1 MSLRLASLDPNEPRA
16 AKDCRNCNRRRIKC
30 DRSIPTCKKCGLRSL
45 ECPGYGLRIRWDQGV
60 ASRGKLSGMK
70 IPVLGGQPAAPLVK
84 TPTPPRSESPL
95 PHIRHAATFPAR
107 VDITSL
113 LASPAPAIAGSSR
126 EDSQQNAPGI
136 IFDNPHALNIN
147 LSEREVPS
155 PLEDPA
161 AQRLFKYYDHFV
173 SATFPWVE
181 GPDNHWR
188 TVMLPLSLE
197 YRPLLLALLAMAAE
211 QYSSK
216 TGFEWIFADGSCGSA
231 QLRDDCLRL
240 LSQDLKDEVSG
251 AAPDQQRHSSG
262 LLAAILALCNLEMVR
277 SDSALW
283 RVHWSAARAI
293 THRWTSPPNSAMML
307 NYNDRFLVVDAF
319 TYDAHASC
327 TTFDGYRQIPNDVVH
342 PHDVDIFI
350 EYFRLV
356 QDVTRFERARFEDC
370 NHPVPE
376 WLQDR
381 HRIRAEFEAVRRRNQ
396 GFSQLFQ
403 LASEERK
410 HDFDALID
418 MYHYSA
424 MLYAFQVALHPVADL
439 LLRHEC
445 AEGAIDSLNR
455 IKSPEGI
462 QQNFVWPLFV
472 VATEA
477 RGMEEAQKFCEWHL
491 LDAMAGTG
499 WGNFYPAL
507 EFLKRFWKTTPGLH
521 PTWITFAREE
531 SARGIKLLVI

>member
-30 DRSIPTCKKCGLRSL
+30 DRSIPACKKCGLRSL

-70 IPVLGGQPAAPLVK
+70 IPVLGGQPAAPLTKV
-84 TPTPPRSESPL
+84 PTPPRNESPV
-95 PHIRHAATFPAR
+95 PQIRTAATFPAR

-113 LASPAPAIAGSSR
+113 LSSPLPAVAGSSQHDAQR
-126 EDSQQNAPGI
+126 NAAGMELN
-136 IFDNPHALNIN
+136 NPHALNLD
-147 LSEREVPS
+147 LSTRQVPS

-161 AQRLFKYYDHFV
+161 AQRLLTYYDHVV
-173 SATFPWVE
+173 SATFPWIE
-181 GPDNHWR
+181 GPVNYWR
-188 TVMLPLSLE
+188 TVMIPLSLE

-211 QYSSK
+211 HYSSR
-216 TGFEWIFADGSCGSA
+216 TGLEWIFEDGSCGSA
-231 QLRDDCLRL
+231 QLRDDCLHL
-240 LSQDLKDEVSG
+240 LSEDLKIEVSG
-251 AAPDQQRHSSG
+251 AQPSQERNSSG

-293 THRWTSPPNSAMML
+293 TRRWTSAPNSAMTL
-307 NYNDRFLVVDAF
+307 NSNERCLVIDAF
-319 TYDAHASC
+319 VYDAFASC
-327 TTFDGYRQIPNDVVH
+327 TTFDGYRQISNDAVH
-342 PHDVDIFI
+342 PQDVDIFI

-356 QDVTRFERARFEDC
+356 QDITRFERARFEDPG
-370 NHPVPE
+370 HALPG

-381 HRIRAEFEAVRRRNQ
+381 HTIRAEFEAVRRRNL
-396 GFSQLFQ
+396 GFHQLFQ
-403 LASEERK
+403 LASEERRQ
-410 HDFDALID
+410 DFDALID
-418 MYHYSA
+418 MYHFSA
-424 MLYAFQVALHPVADL
+424 MLYGFQVALHPVADL
-439 LLRHEC
+439 LLRREC
-445 AEGAIDSLNR
+445 AEGVVDSLNR
-455 IKSPEGI
+455 IKSPVGI
-462 QQNFVWPLFV
+462 QQCFVWPLFI

-491 LDAMAGTG
+491 LDAMAATG
-499 WGNFYPAL
+499 FGNCYPAL
-507 EFLKRFWKTTPGLH
+507 EYLRRFWKTTPGLH